1 MSFFREVGTDG
12 YDSDA
17 LKYDIPDINYT
28 FTDEE
33 LEREG
38 MYWYNAYFRRKV
50 DIHDKTRLNEFLLSK
65 EKDLNHDLER
75 FNDIAQN
82 GAKAMSDY
90 DINIAS
96 GGDAIG
102 AVTTAL
108 GLKSSHIWNN
118 KVSVEFAKKHLN
130 KGQVSLF

>member
-17 LKYDIPDINYT
+17 LKYDIPDINYI

-38 MYWYNAYFRRKV
+38 MYWYNSVFRKKV
-50 DIHDKTRLNEFLLSK
+50 DIHDKVKLNEFLVK
-65 EKDLNHDLER
+65 YEKQLEDDLER

-96 GGDAIG
+96 GGDALG

-108 GLKSSHIWNN
+108 GLKSSHIWND
-118 KVSVEFAKKHLN
+118 KVSIAFAKKHLN